1 MLRRTVGFCMIL
13 LAGLLGLVIL
23 LGVIGLFVS
32 EKTDGKLSSVLV
44 FSVLAVPTAF
54 LLRFGT
60 KLVCAKAP
68 PIRPPVPPPAVAQRP
83 GPTAVPTP
91 GSAAMASPQP
101 LEACVSSAVAFPRR
115 MPSEPYNPVHDEE
128 SQRLIDD
135 LLALNQD
142 DIPFRIV
149 DGRDEGVDLVAE
161 WKIVDAEFY
170 ALFAAAGVRRVFRI
184 YMKLDPRKRTVR
196 TKDQEYGVRWSK
208 GIPAI
213 LSGDYFQGQKFSMR
227 WHWEIGLRKDTKLP
241 GVVVN
246 YTFNT
251 SEMKDPI
258 KAVIKAAGWRYKG
271 LVFARL

>member
-1 MLRRTVGFCMIL
+1 MLKRTVGFCMIL

-32 EKTDGKLSSVLV
+32 EKTDGRLSSVLV
-44 FSVLAVPTAF
+44 FSALVVPTAF

-68 PIRPPVPPPAVAQRP
+68 PPRPPVPPPAVTQRP
-83 GPTAVPTP
+83 GSTAVPSP
-91 GSAAMASPQP
+91 DSAPDGPQSM
-101 LEACVSSAVAFPRR
+101 EGRASSAVAFPRR
-115 MPSEPYNPVHDEE
+115 TPSGPYNPVHDEE
-128 SQRLIDD
+128 SQRLIDG
-135 LLALNQD
+135 LLALNQE

-149 DGRDEGVDLVAE
+149 DGRDEGVDLIAE

-170 ALFAAAGVRRVFRI
+170 ALFAAAGVRRVVRI
-184 YMKLDPRKRTVR
+184 YMKLDPGKRTVR

-251 SEMKDPI
+251 SEMKGPI

-271 LVFARL
+271 LAFARL